1 VREFVPRSIELHGG
15 FELDAPVARAFHLFS
30 PLGERLWVPD
40 WQPELLHPFGAS
52 WERGQVFR
60 TEEGGGEAVW
70 VVTQLDATAHEVEYH
85 RVVSERYVARV
96 SVRCSALP
104 AQRTGVEVR
113 YGYVGLSD
121 AGNAEIAI
129 MTPEAFALKMARW
142 KEWIEARALPRLNST
157 DVV

>member
-1 VREFVPRSIELHGG
+1 VREFVPRTIELHGR
-15 FELDAPVARAFHLFS
+15 FELDAPVGPVFHLFS

-60 TEEGGGEAVW
+60 TDEGGGEAVW
-70 VVTQLDATAHEVEYH
+70 VVTELDPVAHQVEYH
-85 RVVSERYVARV
+85 RVLSARYVARV
-96 SVRCSALP
+96 SVRCETLP
-104 AQRTGVEVR
+104 GERTAVEVS

-129 MTPEAFALKMARW
+129 MTPEAFTQKMARW
-142 KEWIEARALPRLNST
+142 KEWIEASGLPRLGT
-157 DVV
+157 RPA